1 MNFQGVD
8 TETTSP
14 LNSRALSVSD
24 LSLAH
29 ISDLH
34 LPYEPHLSWRQRF
47 SKRQLSVW
55 SWQKRHAVQ
64 SSDVLAALAQDLR
77 AHAVNHVLITGDITN
92 FSLPGEFRQAAEWLA
107 ALAPADRISLV
118 PGNHDALVP
127 VPAAEGLGLWDR
139 WTRLQ
144 KGWPFVHRV
153 GEVSIIG
160 LNSAL
165 PTAPLLA
172 RGRLGSEQL
181 ARLERALRAEGQA
194 GRLRIVMIH
203 HPAAAGAIGWRKAL
217 GDGNELRAVLARTGA
232 ELVLHGHARSARL
245 DTIAGPDG
253 PIPSLCVPSST
264 ALPNPQDEG
273 ARWHR
278 LRLVGEAGARS
289 IEVTVRRWS
298 VSAQAFVTDS
308 VYPLRLPRQREG
320 TPGDN
325 QPAQET
331 T

>member
-1 MNFQGVD
+1 M
-8 TETTSP
+8 
-14 LNSRALSVSD
+14 SD
-24 LSLAH
+24 LTLAH

-34 LPYEPHLSWRQRF
+34 LPFEPHLSWRQRF

-64 SSDVLAALAQDLR
+64 SGEVLAALAQDLR
-77 AHAVNHVLITGDITN
+77 EHAVHHVLITGDITN
-92 FSLPGEFRQAAEWLA
+92 FSLPGEFRRAAEWLS
-107 ALAPADRISLV
+107 ALVPADRISLV

-144 KGWPFVHRV
+144 DDWPFVHRV
-153 GEVSIIG
+153 GEVSLIG

-165 PTAPLLA
+165 PTPPLLA
-172 RGRLGSEQL
+172 RGRLGAAQL
-181 ARLERALRAEGQA
+181 ARLEQALRAEGDAAQV
-194 GRLRIVMIH
+194 RIVMLH

-217 GDGNELRAVLARTGA
+217 ADGSDLRAVLRRTGA

-245 DTIAGPDG
+245 DTIAGPSG
-253 PIPSLCVPSST
+253 SIPCLCVPSST

-278 LRLVGEAGARS
+278 LRLVGSAGERG

-298 VSAQAFVTDS
+298 VSDQAFKTDS
-308 VYPLRLPRQREG
+308 VYELRLPQMR
-320 TPGDN
+320 PGHASDN
-325 QPAQET
+325 RLV
-331 T
+331 

>member
-1 MNFQGVD
+1 M
-8 TETTSP
+8 
-14 LNSRALSVSD
+14 SD
-24 LSLAH
+24 LTLAH

-64 SSDVLAALAQDLR
+64 SSDVLAALAQDVR
-77 AHAVNHVLITGDITN
+77 AHAVDHVLITGDITN
-92 FSLPGEFRQAAEWLA
+92 FSLPGEFRQAAEWLS

-139 WTRLQ
+139 WTRLR
-144 KGWPFVHRV
+144 GDWPFVHRV
-153 GEVSIIG
+153 GEVSLIG

-172 RGRLGSEQL
+172 RGRLGATQL
-181 ARLERALRAEGQA
+181 ARLEATLRAEDESHQV
-194 GRLRIVMIH
+194 RIVMLH

-217 GDGNELRAVLARTGA
+217 ADGDELRAVLRRAGA
-232 ELVLHGHARSARL
+232 ELVLHGHARNARL
-245 DTIAGPDG
+245 DTIDG
-253 PIPSLCVPSST
+253 PVGSIPSLCVPSST

-278 LRLVGEAGARS
+278 LRWVGEAGERR

-298 VSAQAFVTDS
+298 VPAQAFVTDS
-308 VYPLRLPRQREG
+308 VYPLRLPRRHAG
-320 TPGDN
+320 APGDN
-325 QPAQET
+325 PAARGKT
-331 T
+331 GIDHG

>member
-1 MNFQGVD
+1 M
-8 TETTSP
+8 
-14 LNSRALSVSD
+14 SD
-24 LSLAH
+24 LTFAH
-29 ISDLH
+29 VSDLH
-34 LPYEPHLSWRQRF
+34 LPYEPHLSWHQRF

-64 SSDVLAALAQDLR
+64 SSDVLAALAEDLR
-77 AHAVNHVLITGDITN
+77 AHAVDHVLVTGDITN
-92 FSLPGEFRQAAEWLA
+92 FSLPGEFRQAAEWLS

-127 VPAAEGLGLWDR
+127 VPAAEGLGLWER
-139 WTRLQ
+139 WTRLR
-144 KGWPFVHRV
+144 GDWPFVHRV
-153 GEVSIIG
+153 GQVSLIG

-172 RGRLGSEQL
+172 RGRLGAAQL
-181 ARLERALRAEGQA
+181 ARLEESLATEETSSQV
-194 GRLRIVMIH
+194 RIVMLH

-217 GDGNELRAVLARTGA
+217 ADGGELRAVLRRAGA
-232 ELVLHGHARSARL
+232 ELVLHGHARSARR
-245 DTIAGPDG
+245 DTIEGPSG

-278 LRLVGEAGARS
+278 LRLVGGAGERS

-298 VSAQAFVTDS
+298 VSAQTFATDS
-308 VYPLRLPRQREG
+308 VYLLHLPRQRAG
-320 TPGDN
+320 APGDN
-325 QPAQET
+325 PAARGKT
-331 T
+331 GIDHG

>member
-1 MNFQGVD
+1 M
-8 TETTSP
+8 
-14 LNSRALSVSD
+14 SD
-24 LSLAH
+24 LTLAH

-64 SSDVLAALAQDLR
+64 SSEVLAALAQDLR
-77 AHAVNHVLITGDITN
+77 AHAVDHVLVTGDITN

-107 ALAPADRISLV
+107 ALMPADRISLV

-127 VPAAEGLGLWDR
+127 VPAAEGLGLWER
-139 WTRLQ
+139 WTRLHPD
-144 KGWPFVHRV
+144 WPFVHRV
-153 GEVSIIG
+153 GEVSLIG

-172 RGRLGSEQL
+172 RGRLGNAQL
-181 ARLERALRAEGQA
+181 ARLEEALTAESRSAQV
-194 GRLRIVMIH
+194 RIVMIH

-217 GDGNELRAVLARTGA
+217 ADGHGLRAVLGRTGA

-278 LRLVGEAGARS
+278 LRLVGEAGARG

-298 VSAQAFVTDS
+298 VSAQAFATDS
-308 VYPLRLPRQREG
+308 VYRLPLPRQRSG
-320 TPGDN
+320 APGDN
-325 QPAQET
+325 HPAQEKT
-331 T
+331 